1 MFASVC
7 ISLKRQ
13 INNTTPRRGDL
24 WSPGCHIF
32 VVDKFGRTK
41 FAPTSAMQRDYEK
54 TTMLIKKTPRISP
67 RCFWLCLIIS
77 RSWRLQ
83 RRHLPLLRRKQP
95 FAEGL
100 LQVLRCLCR
109 HRAYKAMRCLCLCRQ
124 HTSCCRF

>member
-32 VVDKFGRTK
+32 VVDKFGRHSSPLRVQCREIMK
-41 FAPTSAMQRDYEK
+41 KNNNVNQ
-54 TTMLIKKTPRISP
+54 KTPRRNP

-77 RSWRLQ
+77 HSWRLQ
-83 RRHLPLLRRKQP
+83 RRHLPLLCRKQP